1 MGDFFEDLGK
11 KITETADMLT
21 KKTEK
26 VMEIQK
32 LQNQIRNLERANERD
47 LKDLGRM
54 VFVAYKT
61 DGDVKEP
68 YHELCENLKQREENI
83 EDLKNQLEEL
93 RGSGKCPVCSAAVQ
107 EDMSFCPQCGA
118 KLEKE
123 TEEDDIFEDEDI
135 VAEAVSKEAAEEVKE
150 SGECCTCSQ
159 DAENKCDCG
168 CDNAQESGTA
178 EGAAEE
184 TCEKKECESGE

>member
-11 KITETADMLT
+11 KITETADMIT
-21 KKTEK
+21 KKTER

-54 VFVAYKT
+54 VFLAYKT

-68 YHELCENLKQREENI
+68 YHELCENLKTREDTI
-83 EDLKNQLEEL
+83 EELKNQLEEL
-93 RGSGKCPVCSAAVQ
+93 RGSGKCPECNATVQ
-107 EDMSFCPQCGA
+107 DDMSFCPQCGA

-123 TEEDDIFEDEDI
+123 TEEDDIFEDESIDEEAAAKEQ
-135 VAEAVSKEAAEEVKE
+135 AEETEEAKEKCACSKEAED
-150 SGECCTCSQ
+150 SCT
-159 DAENKCDCG
+159 CDCG
-168 CDNAQESGTA
+168 CA
-178 EGAAEE
+178 EENSPTPETEE